1 MPCHFNHFLYEIW
14 NNKICK
20 DLIVFA
26 INFER
31 NSCSLVL
38 WNCDWYECTFGDPLT
53 QERTKYYCFPSF
65 LSLWPRFIQKVKK
78 EKKKERRNPKLPRK
92 LFTPIWSCCWLS
104 SGPVQV
110 FSVQFTSGN
119 SLFSTSLGWRVFY
132 QHNSFYC
139 VLIINQLF
147 PPPEHNLFDRKDLV
161 CPRKRKVN
169 LLTPTCQFFG

>member
-53 QERTKYYCFPSF
+53 QERTKYYCFSSF
-65 LSLWPRFIQKVKK
+65 LSLWPRFVKK
-78 EKKKERRNPKLPRK
+78 KDKKRRRRKEESRSYPDSFLL
-92 LFTPIWSCCWLS
+92 LFGLVVVCHLDLS
-104 SGPVQV
+104 KC
-110 FSVQFTSGN
+110 SVSS
-119 SLFSTSLGWRVFY
+119 SLQATVCSQHWDKEFFY
-132 QHNSFYC
+132 QHN
-139 VLIINQLF
+139 
-147 PPPEHNLFDRKDLV
+147 
-161 CPRKRKVN
+161 
-169 LLTPTCQFFG
+169 